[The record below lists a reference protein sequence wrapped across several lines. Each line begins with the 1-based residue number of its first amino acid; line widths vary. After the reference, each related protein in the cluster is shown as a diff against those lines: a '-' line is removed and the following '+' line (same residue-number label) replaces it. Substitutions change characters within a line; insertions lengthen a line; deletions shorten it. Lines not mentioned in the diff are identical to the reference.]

1 MHLDPA
7 MVERVRRT
15 DPQQTVSS
23 PVSPVPWY
31 REVAPWQRIT
41 KRAIDIGLSVA
52 GLSLFLLALPFL
64 AVAIKLD
71 SRGPVFYSQVR
82 VGINRREGDRRRR
95 VGPDPHI
102 DRRRPG
108 NQRDRRRVVAA
119 GHTYYMHKLRTM
131 YVDSESDGVRWASKN
146 DPRITRVGHILRQ
159 TRLDELP
166 QFWNVLTGE
175 MSIVGPRPERPPFI
189 THLSAEV
196 PGYLQRLQFKP
207 GITGLAQVENGYDD
221 SVDSVERKVE
231 MDVRYMREFSLL
243 GDFMILARSV
253 AVVLTGRGAF

>member
-15 DPQQTVSS
+15 ERLIPVSA
-23 PVSPVPWY
+23 PGSPVPWY
-31 REVAPWQRIT
+31 REVAPWQRKS
-41 KRAIDIGLSVA
+41 KRVVDIGLSVV
-52 GLSLFLLALPFL
+52 GLSLFVLALPFL
-64 AVAIKLD
+64 ALAIKLD

-82 VGINRREGDRRRR
+82 VGINRRESDRRRR
-95 VGPDPHI
+95 AGMEPKV

-108 NQRDRRRVVAA
+108 NLWDRRKVVAE
-119 GHTYYMHKLRTM
+119 GEIFKMIKLRTM
-131 YVDSESDGVRWASKN
+131 YVNSESDGIRWASKN
-146 DPRITRVGHILRQ
+146 DSRITRVGNFLRQ
-159 TRLDELP
+159 TRLDEFP
-166 QFWNVLTGE
+166 QFWNVLTGD

-196 PGYLQRLQFKP
+196 PGYLQRLYFKP

-231 MDVRYMREFSLL
+231 MDLRYMREFTLL
-243 GDFMILARSV
+243 GDIVILFRSV
-253 AVVLTGRGAF
+253 VVVLTGRGAF